1 MVVFLTIAFLDLPI
15 LAYGLVLLAKWRILA
30 NKPRFWWSNLQSNL
44 IDLVFGLSVVYF
56 MSWQGLTLW
65 QQVLWLV
72 IYFLWI
78 FALKSRVAW
87 QWSLVRGLII
97 QGLGVSLLIYNVDFV
112 ALPLILAGVW
122 LISLIAARH
131 ILNGLPKMSYHNSLI
146 HIWGLFALQL
156 AWVLLHWQIT
166 FWIIP
171 RLTFLLVVL
180 LFSSSLLYAL
190 YLQQSLPTF
199 LCRQI
204 IISTLIVV
212 MVVLLLSSIHTI
224 SI

>member
-1 MVVFLTIAFLDLPI
+1 
-15 LAYGLVLLAKWRILA
+15 
-30 NKPRFWWSNLQSNL
+30 
-44 IDLVFGLSVVYF
+44 
-56 MSWQGLTLW
+56 
-65 QQVLWLV
+65 
-72 IYFLWI
+72 
-78 FALKSRVAW
+78 
-87 QWSLVRGLII
+87 
-97 QGLGVSLLIYNVDFV
+97 
-112 ALPLILAGVW
+112 
-122 LISLIAARH
+122 
-131 ILNGLPKMSYHNSLI
+131 MSYHNSLI

-204 IISTLIVV
+204 IVSTLIVV